1 MRHYLTKEKNIM
13 DINLNEF
20 KKNLAQFTGSL
31 NHHRFSPLSK
41 SALTDGSKFVA
52 DQLQAYWLFDAIASH
67 IDYGNLAKQDLYC
80 SKLSKSDHGYKL
92 EIQDGDYNVLAS
104 QSFEYTDFPLD
115 SIEIWT
121 GRADGYH
128 VHYLPTEH

>member
-52 DQLQAYWLFDAIASH
+52 DQLQAY
-67 IDYGNLAKQDLYC
+67 C
-80 SKLSKSDHGYKL
+80 SKLSKSVHGYKL